1 MGNGKTFRADCNSN
15 DFDRNVQQKLKKSID
30 MNKWCIIHGER
41 SVKEA
46 NQFDSTCRQSCDD
59 LGIKASPPAKF

>member
-1 MGNGKTFRADCNSN
+1 
-15 DFDRNVQQKLKKSID
+15 

-41 SVKEA
+41 AVKEA
-46 NQFDSTCRQSCDD
+46 NQFESTCRQACDD